1 MEHFIHKWL
10 LTFFFFF
17 IKVIQC
23 VGIKLLLKG
32 NLDRIEQNYYYI
44 IITSWS
50 GGSKKL
56 TLRE

>member
-1 MEHFIHKWL
+1 MAPY
-10 LTFFFFF
+10 FFFFI

-32 NLDRIEQNYYYI
+32 NLDRIEQNYYNI